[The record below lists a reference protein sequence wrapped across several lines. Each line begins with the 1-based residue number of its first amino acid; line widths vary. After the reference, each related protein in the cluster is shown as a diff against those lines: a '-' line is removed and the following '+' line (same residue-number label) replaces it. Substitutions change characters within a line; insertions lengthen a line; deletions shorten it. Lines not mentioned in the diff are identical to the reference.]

1 LHTFHEDVLDAG
13 LDIDCPRCRELI
25 EHPTMLDEPNITRL
39 ATGHLY
45 SPGDEIAATNL
56 RQQALAR

>member
-1 LHTFHEDVLDAG
+1 
-13 LDIDCPRCRELI
+13 
-25 EHPTMLDEPNITRL
+25 MLDEPNITRL